1 MRISDWSSDVCSSD
15 LIDEHWTTLP
25 FERRYKAV
33 HVAKKLPCNWKIAQE
48 AFMESYHVIAT
59 HPTLLYEMGDAN
71 SQYDA
76 FGVLSRA
83 ISAQGIASPHIEA
96 ELAGEPFDD
105 TTPFTVYRHPIT
117 GDLYER
123 LDRKR
128 VVSGKCVSVRV
139 DSGGRR

>member
-1 MRISDWSSDVCSSD
+1 
-15 LIDEHWTTLP
+15 
-25 FERRYKAV
+25 
-33 HVAKKLPCNWKIAQE
+33 
-48 AFMESYHVIAT
+48 MESYHVIAT

-123 LDRKR
+123 LSEGRIRSEERR
-128 VVSGKCVSVRV
+128 VGKECVSTCR
-139 DSGGRR
+139 SRWSPYH